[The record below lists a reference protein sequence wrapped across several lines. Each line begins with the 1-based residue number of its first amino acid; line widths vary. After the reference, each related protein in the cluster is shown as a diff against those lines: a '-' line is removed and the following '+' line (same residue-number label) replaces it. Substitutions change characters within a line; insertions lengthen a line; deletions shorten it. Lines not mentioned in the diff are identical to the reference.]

1 MRSIRRWEVI
11 NLNDYIYD
19 IEAEQYSFLRVPKIL
34 LQHEE
39 YQGLSTE
46 AKLLYSL
53 FLDRVGISIRNG
65 WRDKQRRVYI
75 IFTIEE
81 IKNSLNC
88 ADKKAVQL
96 LKELEERAGLI
107 ERKRQGLGKP
117 NLIYV
122 KSFIRTIDESGK
134 VQFLNC
140 ENDNSGSEEMT
151 IPDMSKAQCNNTNIN
166 KTECIYTD
174 LSFLPDSEG
183 KGMNEIKQYESFF
196 RKQLEFS
203 SLLEEY
209 PHDRETLEGILE
221 LLVEACTSKRKTIR
235 IAGDDKLA
243 VIVRSRLMK
252 LEASH
257 IEYVLECMNDTT
269 KDIRDIKQYLL
280 TSLYNSVI
288 TKGPYYQVKVN
299 HDFYGHQNQGG

>member
-1 MRSIRRWEVI
+1 M
-11 NLNDYIYD
+11 
-19 IEAEQYSFLRVPKIL
+19 A
-34 LQHEE
+34 
-39 YQGLSTE
+39 
-46 AKLLYSL
+46 
-53 FLDRVGISIRNG
+53 
-65 WRDKQRRVYI
+65 
-75 IFTIEE
+75 
-81 IKNSLNC
+81 
-88 ADKKAVQL
+88 
-96 LKELEERAGLI
+96 
-107 ERKRQGLGKP
+107 
-117 NLIYV
+117 
-122 KSFIRTIDESGK
+122 
-134 VQFLNC
+134 
-140 ENDNSGSEEMT
+140 
-151 IPDMSKAQCNNTNIN
+151 NNTNIN

-221 LLVEACTSKRKTIR
+221 LLVETCTSKRKTIR

-299 HDFYGHQNQGG
+299 HDLYGHQNQGG

>member
-1 MRSIRRWEVI
+1 M
-11 NLNDYIYD
+11 
-19 IEAEQYSFLRVPKIL
+19 L

-39 YQGLSTE
+39 YQGLSAE

-140 ENDNSGSEEMT
+140 ENDNSGSAEMT
-151 IPDMSKAQCNNTNIN
+151 IPDMSKAQCNNTNNN

-174 LSFLPDSEG
+174 LSFG
-183 KGMNEIKQYESFF
+183 KVQ
-196 RKQLEFS
+196 
-203 SLLEEY
+203 
-209 PHDRETLEGILE
+209 
-221 LLVEACTSKRKTIR
+221 
-235 IAGDDKLA
+235 
-243 VIVRSRLMK
+243 
-252 LEASH
+252 
-257 IEYVLECMNDTT
+257 
-269 KDIRDIKQYLL
+269 
-280 TSLYNSVI
+280 
-288 TKGPYYQVKVN
+288 
-299 HDFYGHQNQGG
+299 